1 MTGAFSYQPALL
13 ARRLTFTVT
22 PTGLTCRTAEGDEKW
37 RLDWAQ
43 VTAAAFVEHRVRGN
57 LFRRLDLLT
66 GASGGR
72 QSVSITCGRVAPAAD
87 PDSAAHL
94 GLVAAILDQ
103 LAARAGGFEVRIGEY
118 GRHRLAI
125 FGVGLAAVAGAVGLF
140 ALALVT
146 GAAGG
151 KLAGAAV
158 PLLLLGAFGGALV
171 VAYAPWR
178 EPACLPART
187 LARALRIMAASGDVS
202 PDPPS

>member
-103 LAARAGGFEVRIGEY
+103 LAARAGGPK
-118 GRHRLAI
+118 
-125 FGVGLAAVAGAVGLF
+125 GLCLIPEGMGSNAAETRWRAAPLF
-140 ALALVT
+140 DPT
-146 GAAGG
+146 GAMDSTLMRWEIIKNKEGTIRAWHVRWTPETGG
-151 KLAGAAV
+151 LHV
-158 PLLLLGAFGGALV
+158 
-171 VAYAPWR
+171 
-178 EPACLPART
+178 
-187 LARALRIMAASGDVS
+187 VS
-202 PDPPS
+202 PVAERPGSQDAPG